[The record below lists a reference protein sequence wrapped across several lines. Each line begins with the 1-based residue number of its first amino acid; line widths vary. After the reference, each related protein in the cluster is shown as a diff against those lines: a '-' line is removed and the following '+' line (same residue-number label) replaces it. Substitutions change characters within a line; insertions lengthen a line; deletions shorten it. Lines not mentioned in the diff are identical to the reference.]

1 MSRGKS
7 RMTLI
12 TTQKGQPKPFGLS
25 VLKTTRRPEMICG
38 WGRMAA
44 QGCSKRC
51 AGAVERRLAQHERR
65 HCVRVGSSGGR
76 GGLAQGAAVT
86 VEVAAPSNTTE
97 AHPVGRPGTQPA
109 DIKSSRKLRSAGP

>member
-1 MSRGKS
+1 
-7 RMTLI
+7 
-12 TTQKGQPKPFGLS
+12 
-25 VLKTTRRPEMICG
+25 MICG

-97 AHPVGRPGTQPA
+97 AHPVGRPGTQQQILKALESYAAPGLSGSIRPGA
-109 DIKSSRKLRSAGP
+109 IPSNAAERKRCRSGAFLVATCMG